1 MRQGESLLAALM
13 FRFFA
18 AETPADAGKL
28 DNALEKWRGKVGHD
42 GTGHLAGCW
51 AHIAQCCSRAGA
63 RVKRSPMP
71 WTRSWRLTR

>member
-1 MRQGESLLAALM
+1 M

-51 AHIAQCCSRAGA
+51 AHIA
-63 RVKRSPMP
+63 
-71 WTRSWRLTR
+71 